1 MKNNISSNSSS
12 DNIKST
18 KLGWK
23 FVVIVGTLTTIFFT
37 GLYSAMSYEPDYM
50 IKKRQKIESQQ
61 EVSTTTSQNSDNIP
75 EIKKAP

>member
-37 GLYSAMSYEPDYM
+37 GLYTAMSYERDYM